1 MVQVAVAQV
10 ALKVSQAVTH
20 LKTAQL
26 TKVAVAVGQS
36 VMVVKTVVVKL
47 EEQEDQVSSL

>member
-1 MVQVAVAQV
+1 VAQVAVAQV

-20 LKTAQL
+20 LKMAQL
-26 TKVAVAVGQS
+26 TKVAVAEAQS
-36 VMVVKTVVVKL
+36 VTVVKTVVDKA